1 MRICFPHKPSSQG
14 GPGTF
19 QNNLESFLKKNHCEI
34 IYPQSRLKPDLIFVV
49 AGTRKVLWLLIMKL
63 RGVKI
68 IHRLD
73 GMNWKYKLEKI
84 SYYEKFKQIIQN
96 FLIFIIR
103 NYLSDFIV
111 YQSNFV
117 KEWWEKEFGK
127 KSNSSIIVNGSSFH
141 NHPRIDYLFDEAAT
155 LTCVE
160 GSIQNDLVT
169 NKILSKLNS
178 ECININGI
186 KGIEIFG
193 NHSQLNDISVYENIN
208 FRGSKKRTEMLD
220 ALTEKKRIF
229 VLLEL
234 NPPCPNSMIEALCL
248 GIPCVGFNSG
258 SFDEL
263 LKGAGISLP
272 YDSDVWKLEPPNLN
286 CLIDAINNVVEDY
299 ENLSNKAFKIAKDY
313 SLDTMC
319 KNYFE
324 IIQKQLR

>member
-1 MRICFPHKPSSQG
+1 MH
-14 GPGTF
+14 
-19 QNNLESFLKKNHCEI
+19 L
-34 IYPQSRLKPDLIFVV
+34 
-49 AGTRKVLWLLIMKL
+49 
-63 RGVKI
+63 
-68 IHRLD
+68 
-73 GMNWKYKLEKI
+73 
-84 SYYEKFKQIIQN
+84 
-96 FLIFIIR
+96 IIR

-127 KSNSSIIVNGSSFH
+127 KSNSTIIVNGSSFH

-208 FRGSKKRTEMLD
+208 FRGSKKRAEMLD

-324 IIQKQLR
+324 IIQKQLK